1 MKNRAYILFW
11 HRIVEAAYLI
21 FSLAALIVYI
31 IFAASTEGEIATHFA
46 LDGTPDA
53 YGSPWEG
60 VVFPV
65 VMLITNI
72 AMSAMV
78 HFLPVQSW
86 NMPGTVTEQNAPFRY
101 RNAISMVVLI
111 GLCMSLM
118 SLLGTIFMFK
128 VKSLMG
134 PVSIGLCVVM
144 TVIIIFY
151 AVKTYRDSKRYA

>member
-11 HRIVEAAYLI
+11 HKTVEAAYLI
-21 FSLAALIVYI
+21 FSLAAVIVFI
-31 IFAASTEGEIATHFA
+31 IFAASTDGEIATHFA

-60 VVFPV
+60 MVFPII
-65 VMLITNI
+65 MLITNI
-72 AMSAMV
+72 ALSAMV

-86 NMPGTVTEQNAPFRY
+86 NMPGQVTERNAPFRY

-111 GLCMSLM
+111 GLCVSLM
-118 SLLGTIFMFK
+118 SLLGSIFMFK
-128 VKSLMG
+128 VRSLMG
-134 PVSIGLCVVM
+134 PVTIGLSVVM

-151 AVKTYRDSKRYA
+151 AVKTYKESKIYA

>member
-21 FSLAALIVYI
+21 FSLAAVIIFI
-31 IFAASTEGEIATHFA
+31 IFAALTKGEIPTHFA
-46 LDGTPDA
+46 FDGTPDA

-60 VVFPV
+60 MIFPI

-86 NMPGTVTEQNAPFRY
+86 NMPGQVTERNAPFRY

-118 SLLGTIFMFK
+118 SLLGSIFMFK
-128 VKSLMG
+128 VRFLMG
-134 PVSIGLCVVM
+134 PVTIGLSVVM
-144 TVIIIFY
+144 TLIIIFY
-151 AVKTYRDSKRYA
+151 AVKTYKESKIYA